1 MQTFLLTG
9 SKIDDQTTFTREEVA
24 RREQIALFWGT
35 MAGLFI
41 MSMLVLCVMLAKGG
55 RDGGDNTDISGSGG
69 GVVGQLAD
77 STGE

>member
-9 SKIDDQTTFTREEVA
+9 SKIDDQMTFTREEVA

-55 RDGGDNTDISGSGG
+55 RDGSDNTDISGSGSS
-69 GVVGQLAD
+69 VVGRLAD
-77 STGE
+77 SDSE